1 MKRTGAVGWFM
12 HDVKNRGIT
21 AWCLSAVFAAFYIGL
36 YFSYTQEVK
45 TFTARPIGELPGD
58 WRLFGTLLAAGFIGS
73 AGYLFMRARKETLSI
88 GTIVRGL
95 IGVPIVFGIFYL
107 VLHGTGPFLQW
118 SQSILVSLFTAWFGP
133 KGAELVSQWT
143 VYGLLYSI
151 AIVGGGIYV
160 IAKYRH
166 NPYQIVR
173 TSVVMLVQVTLAF
186 SIPLWLKFIDKPDY
200 YFSYIWPLKI
210 DALYPDTMQ
219 WHASKS
225 IVFVIYSVFA
235 AFLLVPLMAIF
246 VGKRWYCSWVCG
258 CGGLANTFGEPWR
271 HLSSKSSNSWKL
283 EKVTIHA
290 VLIAAIVTTALVL
303 LSYLFKESQPALA
316 EWGNWLRGWY
326 GFLVAAILSGVVGVG
341 VYPIGGTR
349 IWCRFACPLA
359 AILGLTQKLGRYRI
373 RVKSDMCI
381 SCGLCSKYCE
391 MGIDVR
397 SYAQSNQSFTRA
409 SCVGCGLCA
418 EVCPR
423 GVLRLENIM
432 RRDPQELV
440 QIGGVEERWKGP
452 MSTIPARL

>member
-1 MKRTGAVGWFM
+1 M
-12 HDVKNRGIT
+12 
-21 AWCLSAVFAAFYIGL
+21 
-36 YFSYTQEVK
+36 
-45 TFTARPIGELPGD
+45 
-58 WRLFGTLLAAGFIGS
+58 
-73 AGYLFMRARKETLSI
+73 
-88 GTIVRGL
+88 
-95 IGVPIVFGIFYL
+95 
-107 VLHGTGPFLQW
+107 
-118 SQSILVSLFTAWFGP
+118 
-133 KGAELVSQWT
+133 
-143 VYGLLYSI
+143 
-151 AIVGGGIYV
+151 
-160 IAKYRH
+160 
-166 NPYQIVR
+166 
-173 TSVVMLVQVTLAF
+173 
-186 SIPLWLKFIDKPDY
+186 
-200 YFSYIWPLKI
+200 
-210 DALYPDTMQ
+210 
-219 WHASKS
+219 
-225 IVFVIYSVFA
+225 IYSVFA
-235 AFLLVPLMAIF
+235 AFLLVPLLAIF

-432 RRDPQELV
+432 RRDPQELI

-452 MSTIPARL
+452 LSTIPARL